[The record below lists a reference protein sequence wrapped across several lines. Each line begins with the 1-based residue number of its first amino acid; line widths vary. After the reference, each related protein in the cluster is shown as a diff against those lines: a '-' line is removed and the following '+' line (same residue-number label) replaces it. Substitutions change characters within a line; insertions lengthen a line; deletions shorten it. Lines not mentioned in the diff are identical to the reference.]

1 MRLLTGLTL
10 AALTASAAVTPA
22 GARIPQGCFA
32 RDYTADHLAKTPK
45 QHIAALR
52 ISLGPD
58 PWGNGFISA
67 IVTGRFSDQG
77 RARSEGFSKHSFRQ
91 AAFCGESGGKTTC
104 QVECD
109 GGSFTIRS
117 ARGDSLEI
125 ETSSFTLEV
134 PDVGDETGCGGLS
147 DLVEAGSAKTIY
159 RLTRAP
165 ASACPPWE

>member
-10 AALTASAAVTPA
+10 AALFATSALTQAE
-22 GARIPQGCFA
+22 ARIPQGCFA
-32 RDYTADHLAKTPK
+32 RDYTADHLAKTPR
-45 QHIAALR
+45 QHIASLR

-77 RARSEGFSKHSFRQ
+77 RARSEGFSDRSFRQ
-91 AAFCGESGGKTTC
+91 AAFCGETGGKTTC

-134 PDVGDETGCGGLS
+134 PGAGAEEGCGGLS
-147 DLVEAGSAKTIY
+147 DLAETGSAKTTY